1 MRSREG
7 WGGGWKF
14 SAARRIKGVVRPQA
28 RPTRR
33 KPRVQ
38 LRIEG
43 EEGGGLEVSDIFAV
57 GGWESWVERELLL
70 RFAGCLGRLVV

>member
-1 MRSREG
+1 M
-7 WGGGWKF
+7 
-14 SAARRIKGVVRPQA
+14 KGVVKPQA

-43 EEGGGLEVSDIFAV
+43 EGWGEEGDEEGMEVEEEVDVAEGMVGEGVMGDVRGRGITVVSGLNLEVVWSV
-57 GGWESWVERELLL
+57 GL
-70 RFAGCLGRLVV
+70 

>member
-1 MRSREG
+1 M
-7 WGGGWKF
+7 
-14 SAARRIKGVVRPQA
+14 RPQA

-43 EEGGGLEVSDIFAV
+43 EGGGVVGEEGEEEEEEEEDIV
-57 GGWESWVERELLL
+57 ELGG
-70 RFAGCLGRLVV
+70 FCLGGRGGRGG